1 MFGRLK
7 MADLAKTRVST
18 ATTPLWVISL
28 FVTLTEVMTGVAA
41 TQTSGGVQVA
51 LTAFVITFPLLI
63 ASAFFWFLW
72 SRPHHLYSPS
82 EYQGTEIR
90 TYVDAMV
97 GPVKGELVQVETR
110 QALQESELNALEFAV
125 KGILTKHDIGPL
137 TGLNGPD
144 PVLIRYEPDLYS
156 YLQRLDGLDFI
167 QPNKGYG
174 LYDIEQEHR
183 GDERCPY
190 EQRPL
195 FDLKKYVYITDEGKK
210 YLDTLNDFL
219 RKAKERGREGSRTGA
234 GS

>member
-1 MFGRLK
+1 
-7 MADLAKTRVST
+7 MADLAKTGVST

-51 LTAFVITFPLLI
+51 LTAFIIIFPSLI

-72 SRPHHLYSPS
+72 KRPHHLYSPS

-90 TYVDAMV
+90 AYVDAMV

-110 QALQESELNALEFAV
+110 QALQESEISALAFAV
-125 KGILTKHDIGPL
+125 KGILTKHEIGPL

-144 PVLIRYEPDLYS
+144 PVLIRYEPELYQ
-156 YLQRLDGLDFI
+156 YLHRLDGLGFI
-167 QPNKGYG
+167 QPNKGLQYG
-174 LYDIEQEHR
+174 LYDIVVEHQQELEK
-183 GDERCPY
+183 GY
-190 EQRPL
+190 EERPL
-195 FDLKKYVYITDEGKK
+195 FDLKKYIYITDEGKK
-210 YLDTLNDFL
+210 YLNTLNDIL
-219 RKAKERGREGSRTGA
+219 RKAEKQIREGSRTGA